1 MTQIFKW
8 SWNFFPRLSVLT
20 EVIFFC
26 VFATVFG
33 VPCWPKQYYTGF
45 FFFPFPRWPPF
56 WKPNALSMF
65 VQSQCFILVMYQS
78 KTDFTANETHF
89 FSLPL
94 RSLANPSPLSPSW
107 GSWRISPAQPSDQC
121 CASEV
126 YRRACNAFSSS
137 NNLRDSTLL
146 CDAEATTLGLSCHC
160 AGELWRHALIFPD
173 NSAANVGAG
182 THPKVTGITEIQLIA
197 HSKG

>member
-1 MTQIFKW
+1 M
-8 SWNFFPRLSVLT
+8 VV
-20 EVIFFC
+20 E
-26 VFATVFG
+26 
-33 VPCWPKQYYTGF
+33 
-45 FFFPFPRWPPF
+45 FFFPVFLCFDGSHFFVFLQLFLAAPAGQNNITQVFCHFPRWPPF
-56 WKPNALSMF
+56 WKANAPSMF
-65 VQSQCFILVMYQS
+65 VQSRCFVLAMYQS

-94 RSLANPSPLSPSW
+94 RSLSNPSQPVM

-160 AGELWRHALIFPD
+160 AGELLAPRSDFPRQQRGECGGRNTPRSNRD
-173 NSAANVGAG
+173 HRNPANS
-182 THPKVTGITEIQLIA
+182 
-197 HSKG
+197 S